1 MMRTL
6 VTGASGGV
14 GAVLV
19 PELLRRGADLRAFG
33 RSEERARAVGLSA
46 AVAFV
51 AGDAVTGAGLDEALD
66 GVEVAY
72 FLIHSMEGGAVD
84 FVDLERRAA
93 EQFVEAAQ
101 RAGTRRVVYL
111 GGPVPADKPMS
122 RHLASRLA
130 VEEILLGGVPEA
142 VAFRASIVVGPR
154 SRSFR
159 FLVRLV
165 ERSPVLPMPPWRTN
179 RGRPIDERDLLAY
192 LAEAGFSE
200 AVRGALSLDV
210 AGPDV
215 LTYGAMIET
224 IRDLM
229 IVSRPSLSLPIAL
242 TPVASRV
249 AAAIAG
255 EDIGLIEP
263 LMESLESDLLPRDER
278 VRELF
283 GQVRLHRFEAAV
295 ERSLREWERV
305 ETLAAR

>member
-1 MMRTL
+1 MVKTL
-6 VTGASGGV
+6 VTGVSGGI
-14 GAVLV
+14 GAALV
-19 PELLRRGADLRAFG
+19 PHLRHRGLDLRGYG
-33 RSEERARAVGLSA
+33 RSEARARAAGLPDD
-46 AVAFV
+46 VPFV
-51 AGDAVTGAGLDEALD
+51 TGDAVQGTGLDEALD

-72 FLIHSMEGGAVD
+72 FLIHSMEGAGD
-84 FVDLERRAA
+84 FTEMERRAA
-93 EQFVEAAQ
+93 EAFVAAAQ

-111 GGPVPADKPMS
+111 GGPVPTDKPLS

-130 VEEILLGGVPEA
+130 VEELLLAGLDEA

-165 ERSPVLPMPPWRTN
+165 ERSPVLPMPPWRDN
-179 RGRPIDERDLLAY
+179 RGQPIDERDLLAY
-192 LAEAGFSE
+192 LAQAGISE
-200 AVRGALSLDV
+200 AVDGPLSLDV

-215 LTYGAMIET
+215 LTYGHMIEA

-229 IVSRPSLSLPIAL
+229 MVQRPALSLPIAL

-255 EDIGLIEP
+255 EDVGLIGP
-263 LMESLESDLLPRDER
+263 LMESLDSDLLPRDER
-278 VRELF
+278 VRDVFPE
-283 GQVRLHRFEAAV
+283 VRLHRFEAAV

-305 ETLAAR
+305 EQLAAR